1 MFRLGS
7 NIPPYRLVRVS
18 FQDLKIKAVH
28 VLPGVLVNY
37 LGFKKVPK
45 YLTMDYPYA

>member
-1 MFRLGS
+1 MFRSGFS
-7 NIPPYRLVRVS
+7 IPPYKLGRVS
-18 FQDLKIKAVH
+18 FEDLKIEDVH

-45 YLTMDYPYA
+45 YLTMDYPYT